1 MNHVLVRASEIPSW
15 VGRHAFKSRFF
26 SAETAILPLTSMRLL
41 GLRCGITFSMI
52 APIFWMFWTLIVSS
66 NEEKDYYRLHK
77 VQNLEAEVEGLLL

>member
-15 VGRHAFKSRFF
+15 VGRHAFKSLFF
-26 SAETAILPLTSMRLL
+26 SAETAILSLTSMRLL

-52 APIFWMFWTLIVSS
+52 APIFWTLIVSS

-77 VQNLEAEVEGLLL
+77 IQNLEAEVEGLLL